1 MKILHTADWH
11 LGKKLESFSRLD
23 EQRLVLDE
31 ICIIAQTQ
39 NVDAVIVAGDL
50 FDNFNPSAEAQE
62 LLYSTLHRLS
72 DGGRRLVVAI
82 AGNHDSPERIEVPDT
97 FARICGILFVGYP
110 NTEIKP
116 FETLSGLK
124 VTKTD
129 KGFAEF
135 QLPNCTFPL
144 RLLLTPY
151 TNEIRLKTYLK
162 DGNSEESLRQVLAK
176 HWQELADNYC
186 NELGINMLVTHLYMM
201 QEHDPSPPEEPEDER
216 PILHVG
222 GAQAVFATNVPTQ
235 MQYVA
240 LGHLHRYQ
248 TIARQ
253 PCPMVYSSSPLAYSF
268 AEANQVKN
276 VVIIEAIPSQ
286 PVSYKSI
293 PLNAGKPLLRGRFED
308 VSAAL
313 TWLADNQNAWVQL
326 TMVTDNYLESADKKR
341 LMAAHDGIIGI
352 IPEIKNSKKIATF
365 NQSADLQTQTMEE
378 IFIDYFKT
386 RKESAGQAPSE
397 SLLSLF
403 KEILDSENIEAS

>member
-11 LGKKLESFSRLD
+11 LGKKLENCSRLD
-23 EQRLVLDE
+23 EQRFVLDE
-31 ICIIAQTQ
+31 ICTIAQTQ

-62 LLYSTLHRLS
+62 LLYSTLFKLS

-110 NTEIKP
+110 NADIKP
-116 FETLSGLK
+116 FPADAIIK
-124 VTKTD
+124 MTKTD

-135 QLPNCTFPL
+135 QLPRCEFPL
-144 RLLLTPY
+144 RLILTPY
-151 TNEIRLKTYLK
+151 ANEMRLKTYLK
-162 DGNSEESLRQVLAK
+162 DENSEENLRQVLTR
-176 HWQELADNYC
+176 HWQSLADAHC
-186 NELGINMLVTHLYMM
+186 DAEGVNMLVTHLYMM
-201 QEHDPSPPEEPEDER
+201 QENDPSPPEEPDDER

-276 VVIIEAIPSQ
+276 VVIVEANPSQ
-286 PVSYKSI
+286 PVSYQAM
-293 PLNAGKPLLRGRFED
+293 PLSAGKPLLRGRFDNVTE
-308 VSAAL
+308 AL
-313 TWLADNQNAWVQL
+313 VWLADNQNAWVQL

-341 LMAAHDGIIGI
+341 LTAAHEWLIGI
-352 IPEIKNSKKIATF
+352 IPEIKNSKKAVTF
-365 NQSADLQTQTMEE
+365 SQSADLQAQTLEE

-386 RKESAGQAPSE
+386 RKESAGQAPSDG
-397 SLLSLF
+397 LLSLF
-403 KEILDSENIEAS
+403 KEIVATDIETL

>member
-11 LGKKLESFSRLD
+11 LGKKLENCSRLN

-31 ICIIAQTQ
+31 ICDIAHTQ

-62 LLYSTLHRLS
+62 LLYSTLFRLS

-82 AGNHDSPERIEVPDT
+82 AGNHDSPERIEVPDA

-110 NTEIKP
+110 NADIKP
-116 FETLSGLK
+116 FETEHGVK
-124 VTKTD
+124 MTKSD

-135 QLPNCTFPL
+135 QLPRCEFPL

-162 DGNSEESLRQVLAK
+162 DEDSEESLRQVLAK
-176 HWQELADNYC
+176 HWQNLADVYC
-186 NELGINMLVTHLYMM
+186 DVLGVNMLVTHLYMM
-201 QEHDPSPPEEPEDER
+201 QEHDPSPPEEPDDER

-235 MQYVA
+235 IQYVA
-240 LGHLHRYQ
+240 LGHLHRFQ

-276 VVIIEAIPSQ
+276 IVIIEANPSQ
-286 PVSYKSI
+286 PVSYSAV
-293 PLNAGKPLLRGRFED
+293 PLGAGKPLLRGRFDNVNE
-308 VSAAL
+308 AL
-313 TWLADNQNAWVQL
+313 AWLTDNQNAWVQL
-326 TMVTDNYLESADKKR
+326 TMVTENYLEAADKKR
-341 LMAAHDGIIGI
+341 LIAAHEGLIGI
-352 IPEIKNSKKIATF
+352 IPEIKNSKKVITF
-365 NQSADLQTQTMEE
+365 SQSADLQAQTMEE
-378 IFIDYFKT
+378 IFVDYFKT

-397 SLLSLF
+397 GLLALF
-403 KEILDSENIEAS
+403 KEIVATETDNI

>member
-11 LGKKLESFSRLD
+11 LGKKLENCSRLD

-31 ICIIAQTQ
+31 ICNIAHTQ

-50 FDNFNPSAEAQE
+50 FDNFNPSAEAQQ
-62 LLYSTLHRLS
+62 LLYSTLFSLS

-82 AGNHDSPERIEVPDT
+82 AGNHDSPERIEVPDA

-110 NTEIKP
+110 NADIKP
-116 FETLSGLK
+116 FETEHGVK
-124 VTKTD
+124 MTKSD

-135 QLPNCTFPL
+135 QLPRCEFPL

-151 TNEIRLKTYLK
+151 TNEIRLKIYLK
-162 DGNSEESLRQVLAK
+162 DEDSEESLRQVLAK
-176 HWQELADNYC
+176 HWQNLANAYC
-186 NELGINMLVTHLYMM
+186 DDLGVNMLVTHLYMM
-201 QEHDPSPPEEPEDER
+201 QEHDPSPPEEPDDER

-235 MQYVA
+235 IQYVA
-240 LGHLHRYQ
+240 LGHLHRFQ

-276 VVIIEAIPSQ
+276 VVIIEANPSQ
-286 PVSYKSI
+286 PVSYQAV
-293 PLNAGKPLLRGRFED
+293 PLSAGKPLLRGRFDNVTE
-308 VSAAL
+308 AL

-326 TMVTDNYLESADKKR
+326 TMVTENYLEAADKKR
-341 LMAAHDGIIGI
+341 LIAAHEGLIGI
-352 IPEIKNSKKIATF
+352 IPEIKNSKKTITF
-365 NQSADLQTQTMEE
+365 SQSADLQAQTMEE

-397 SLLSLF
+397 GLLALF
-403 KEILDSENIEAS
+403 KEIVATETDNI

>member
-31 ICIIAQTQ
+31 ICSIANDQD
-39 NVDAVIVAGDL
+39 VDAVIVAGDL

-62 LLYSTLHRLS
+62 LLYTTLFRLS
-72 DGGRRLVVAI
+72 DEGRRLVVAI
-82 AGNHDSPERIEVPDT
+82 AGNHDSPERIEVPDA
-97 FARICGILFVGYP
+97 FARICSILFVGYP
-110 NTEIKP
+110 NTHIKP
-116 FETLSGLK
+116 FPVEAAVK
-124 VTKTD
+124 MTKYD

-135 QLPNCTFPL
+135 QLPRCAFPL

-162 DGNSEESLRQVLAK
+162 DEDSEENLRQVLQK
-176 HWQELADNYC
+176 HWQNLADMYC
-186 NELGINMLVTHLYMM
+186 DELGVNMLVTHLYLM

-268 AEANQVKN
+268 AEASQVKN
-276 VVIIEAIPSQ
+276 VVIVEVQPSQSVSYQAIPL
-286 PVSYKSI
+286 KS
-293 PLNAGKPLLRGRFED
+293 GKPLLRGRFEN
-308 VSAAL
+308 VNEAL
-313 TWLADNQNAWVQL
+313 AWLADNQNAWVQL

-341 LMAAHDGIIGI
+341 LVAAHDGLIGI
-352 IPEIKNSKKIATF
+352 IPEIRNSKKTIAF
-365 NQSADLQTQTMEE
+365 QQSADRQVQTMEE

-397 SLLSLF
+397 GLLGLF
-403 KEILDSENIEAS
+403 KEILAIETETN

>member
-11 LGKKLESFSRLD
+11 LGKKLENCSRLD

-31 ICIIAQTQ
+31 ICTIAQAQ
-39 NVDAVIVAGDL
+39 DVDAVIVAGDL

-62 LLYSTLHRLS
+62 LLYTTLFQLS

-82 AGNHDSPERIEVPDT
+82 AGNHDSPERIEVPDV
-97 FARICGILFVGYP
+97 FARMSGILFVGYP
-110 NTEIKP
+110 NADIKP
-116 FETLSGLK
+116 FPASAIIK
-124 VTKTD
+124 MTKAD
-129 KGFAEF
+129 RGFAEF
-135 QLPNCTFPL
+135 QLPRCAFPL

-151 TNEIRLKTYLK
+151 ANEMRLKTYLK
-162 DGNSEESLRQVLAK
+162 NEDSEESLRQILAK
-176 HWQELADNYC
+176 HWQNLADVYC
-186 NELGINMLVTHLYMM
+186 DNLGVNMLVTHLYMM
-201 QEHDPSPPEEPEDER
+201 QENDPTPPEEPDDER

-235 MQYVA
+235 LQYVA

-276 VVIIEAIPSQ
+276 VVIVEAQPSQ
-286 PVSYKSI
+286 PVNYQAV
-293 PLNAGKPLLRGRFED
+293 PLSAGKPLLRGRFED
-308 VSAAL
+308 VTEAL
-313 TWLADNQNAWVQL
+313 AWLADNQNAWVQL

-341 LMAAHDGIIGI
+341 LTAAHEGLIGI
-352 IPEIKNSKKIATF
+352 IPEIKNSKKAVTF
-365 NQSADLQTQTMEE
+365 SQSADLQAQTMEE

-386 RKESAGQAPSE
+386 RKESAGQAPSDG
-397 SLLSLF
+397 LLSLF
-403 KEILDSENIEAS
+403 KEIVATEIEIG